1 MDLAVTRHEPPH
13 LCRPQVRDQ
22 GCPTSE
28 GQPSPLQGAWFSG
41 VTRKV
46 SSNSIHTLLCS
57 DEHKNPSEDGLRES
71 RPRPLRRTLRRALS
85 LGGKGRGFV
94 RRFSGVENAT
104 RCQTDAT
111 SCHLRRKRY
120 KRHFFLVYLRQKPTH
135 GSRSGRLH
143 TGIVHPAYS
152 RTIRTSYARRANG
165 YGSPSQRWLVATLG
179 SPSGQVSVFS
189 DVYRTGGKDK
199 RMFAETDNSMYN
211 D

>member
-1 MDLAVTRHEPPH
+1 MPTAGSRSGLPDFGGTAQPPA
-13 LCRPQVRDQ
+13 RAR
-22 GCPTSE
+22 
-28 GQPSPLQGAWFSG
+28 FSG

-46 SSNSIHTLLCS
+46 SSYSIHTLLCS

-120 KRHFFLVYLRQKPTH
+120 KRHFFLVYLRQEPTH
-135 GSRSGRLH
+135 GGRSGRLY

-165 YGSPSQRWLVATLG
+165 YGSQPNVG
-179 SPSGQVSVFS
+179 CNIGQSVGTGVRLFGRIS
-189 DVYRTGGKDK
+189 DGREGQTNVCRN
-199 RMFAETDNSMYN
+199 R
-211 D
+211 